1 MRMVPSPPPLPPW
14 CFSGAGLTRKVAVA
28 LQQPVLLPGLFLLPL
43 FLLRGTALPA
53 EIKPLVESEQLLWI
67 SGMVGHVDTFRIPLI
82 AVTPR
87 NNLIAVAE
95 ARKHSSA
102 DIGAKFIAVRTSTDK
117 GETWSPTTFLD
128 DDGSKTD
135 GLNLG
140 VILVDEEKD
149 LIFIMYTICAH
160 YYHCNVSSTLLIES
174 QDDGRTWSQ
183 PRNLSEMIGTKM
195 FAPGPGAG
203 IQKRYNPKKGRLI
216 VCGHGTIEED
226 GIFCLFSDDHGKTWK
241 NGGSLKGIPFDQPKK
256 FFDFNPDE
264 NQPYELSDG
273 TVVINARNQN
283 FYHCHCRI
291 IVKSYDACESLPIEN
306 VTFDETLID
315 PAVAAGVLVKDDI
328 VFFSNPANPVKRINL
343 TLRWSYDNGKSWV
356 KDKIMIWPGPSGYSS
371 MTTSN
376 NTSSNEQYIYL
387 VFEKGLNDITES
399 ISFVKIHIK

>member
-1 MRMVPSPPPLPPW
+1 MVPSQPPL
-14 CFSGAGLTRKVAVA
+14 CFSRDGLTWKVAGA
-28 LQQPVLLPGLFLLPL
+28 LQYLLLLPPGLFLFPL
-43 FLLRGTALPA
+43 FLLNGTALPV

-67 SGMVGHVDTFRIPLI
+67 SGTTGHVDTFRIPLI
-82 AVTPR
+82 AVTPH

-95 ARKHSSA
+95 ARKYSSA
-102 DIGAKFIAVRTSTDK
+102 DIGAKFIAIRTSSDK

-128 DDGSKTD
+128 NDGSKID

-149 LIFIMYTICAH
+149 LIFIIYTTCAH
-160 YYHCNVSSTLLIES
+160 HYYCNISSTLLIES
-174 QDDGRTWSQ
+174 RDDGRTWSQ
-183 PRNLSEMIGTKM
+183 PRNLSKMIGTKM
-195 FAPGPGAG
+195 FAPGPGSG
-203 IQKRYNPKKGRLI
+203 IQKKYNPKKGRLI
-216 VCGHGTIEED
+216 ACGHGTIEED
-226 GIFCLFSDDHGKTWK
+226 GIFCLFSDDHGKTWT
-241 NGGSLKGIPFDQPKK
+241 NGGSLKGIPFNQPKK

-291 IVKSYDACESLPIEN
+291 IVKSYDACESLPLES

-315 PAVAAGVLVKDDI
+315 PAVAAGALVKNDI
-328 VFFSNPANPVKRINL
+328 VFFSNPANPFKRVDL

-356 KDKIMIWPGPSGYSS
+356 KDKILLWHGASGYSS

-376 NTSSNEQYIYL
+376 NASKEQCIYL
-387 VFEKGLNDITES
+387 AFEKGMTEITES
-399 ISFVKIHIK
+399 ISFVKIRIN